1 MLCKIWAMSERFPKR
16 QSYFLRIKGIVVR
29 QRIRRFKYLSVVIL
43 TLFAIGQSLRCG
55 QNVQAEESRSQQKVE
70 EMELRGKV
78 VCLAEEMH
86 RLYEADLPTNHDH
99 VYGFRTVD
107 GNFYTLLRTKYSE
120 ALFVDKRLHEKELI
134 LKGRA
139 FPKTRLLDVTRMRS
153 IRNGQVYDLYY
164 YCSIC
169 SIKTVAPGPCMCCQG
184 PVELTEKP
192 ISDSAE
198 E

>member
-1 MLCKIWAMSERFPKR
+1 MLQRTRQFKYFSAVFIFAFAAICQSPRCGQDVRAEESPKR
-16 QSYFLRIKGIVVR
+16 QK
-29 QRIRRFKYLSVVIL
+29 
-43 TLFAIGQSLRCG
+43 
-55 QNVQAEESRSQQKVE
+55 VQ
-70 EMELRGKV
+70 EMEFHGKV

-120 ALFVDKRLHEKELI
+120 ALFVDKTVREKELI
-134 LKGRA
+134 LKGRI
-139 FPKTRLLDVTRMRS
+139 FPDTRLLEVTRMRS

-169 SIKTVAPGPCMCCQG
+169 SIKTVAPSPCMCCQG

-192 ISDSAE
+192 ISESSNE
-198 E
+198 

>member
-1 MLCKIWAMSERFPKR
+1 M
-16 QSYFLRIKGIVVR
+16 R
-29 QRIRRFKYLSVVIL
+29 QRTRQFKYFSAVFIL
-43 TLFAIGQSLRCG
+43 AFTAVGQSPRDG
-55 QNVQAEESRSQQKVE
+55 QNVQAEESRSPQQVQE
-70 EMELRGKV
+70 IEFRGKV

-86 RLYEADLPTNHDH
+86 RLYQADLPTNHEH
-99 VYGFRTVD
+99 VYGFRTID
-107 GNFYTLLRTKYSE
+107 GSFYTLLRTKYSE
-120 ALFVDKRLHEKELI
+120 ALFVDKRLHEKELM
-134 LKGRA
+134 LKGRT
-139 FPKTRLLDVTRMRS
+139 FPNTRLLDVTRIRS

-192 ISDSAE
+192 ISESAE

>member
-1 MLCKIWAMSERFPKR
+1 MQQRAR
-16 QSYFLRIKGIVVR
+16 Q
-29 QRIRRFKYLSVVIL
+29 FKSLSAVLIL
-43 TLFAIGQSLRCG
+43 ALAAVAQSPRCG
-55 QNVQAEESRSQQKVE
+55 QNVRAEESRNPHQVQAIE
-70 EMELRGKV
+70 FRGRV

-86 RLYEADLPTNHDH
+86 RLYQADLPTNHEH

-134 LKGRA
+134 LKGRI
-139 FPKTRLLDVTRMRS
+139 FPNARLFDVTRMRS

-169 SIKTVAPGPCMCCQG
+169 SIKTVVPGPCMCCQG

-192 ISDSAE
+192 MSESADE
-198 E
+198 